1 MTFHPITSFLVAT
14 VTLVVC
20 LAIISFV
27 WIKIY
32 HVVRNH
38 QAQIQDQMA
47 VASQSFNMARFRNSA
62 INTMLVLFIVLLCY
76 TLFPVANVRLAA
88 NLNRSNVV
96 FLELCHS
103 FVFLNSS
110 LNPFVCCWRQRDLCA
125 QAKHFVMK
133 FRCCQTGLQ

>member
-1 MTFHPITSFLVAT
+1 MVTEKKTRKVILWLWLISSVFLVVMTFHPITSFLVAT

-96 FLELCHS
+96 FLEL
-103 FVFLNSS
+103 
-110 LNPFVCCWRQRDLCA
+110 
-125 QAKHFVMK
+125 
-133 FRCCQTGLQ
+133 